1 MPSTPSQLRSLPA
14 VHRLTADPLLAR
26 YAAALGAGTVKRA
39 IERELDAARALAM
52 RDDRVPPFEA
62 IRDAVARALA
72 QHENE
77 GLLPVLNGT
86 GIVLHTNLGRAPL
99 AAEALAAIEEVASG
113 YSNLEFDL
121 ESGARGSRYARVND
135 LIRETTGAEDALVV
149 NNCAAAMLLILQ
161 TLAKDREVVVSRNQ
175 LVEIGGGFRLPEV
188 LERSGARLVEVG
200 TTNRVRISDFERAV
214 SANTAIFLR
223 SHASNYRLEGFVED
237 VAPAELAALGG
248 RVGVPVVEDLGSGA
262 IVDLERFGLAHERTV
277 SEALRDGCAL
287 VAFSGDKLLGG
298 PQAGIIVGRSARI
311 ARLRTNPLLRALR
324 VDKATLAALGATL
337 RLYLNSDDIRRIPIY
352 GMLAASKDSL
362 AARARALVSR
372 IDEALVPSVAPTQAY
387 AGGGSLPGAALPSV
401 AVALSPRD
409 TDAFARRARTGRP
422 ALVGRVEGGRFLID
436 LRTIPP
442 QRDDDVAAAV
452 ARAFAS

>member
-1 MPSTPSQLRSLPA
+1 VSQGLLKSLPA

-52 RDDRVPPFEA
+52 RDEGVPPFEA

-72 QHENE
+72 HRENE

-99 AAEALAAIEEVASG
+99 AAEALAAIEKVAAG

-121 ESGARGSRYARVND
+121 ESGSRGSRYARVND

-161 TLAKDREVVVSRNQ
+161 TLAKDRDVVVSRNQ

-188 LERSGARLVEVG
+188 LERSGAHLVEVG
-200 TTNRVRISDFERAV
+200 TTNRVRIADFERAV
-214 SANTAIFLR
+214 SAKTAMFLR
-223 SHASNYRLEGFVED
+223 SHASNYRIEGFVED
-237 VAPAELAALGG
+237 VPAADLAALG
-248 RVGVPVVEDLGSGA
+248 RRAGVPLIEDLGSGA
-262 IVDLERFGLAHERTV
+262 LVDLERFGLAHERTV
-277 SEALRDGCAL
+277 GEAIRDGCAL

-298 PQAGIIVGRSARI
+298 PQAGIIVGSSALI

-324 VDKATLAALGATL
+324 VDKATLAALAATL
-337 RLYLNSDDIRRIPIY
+337 ALYLAPEGIRRIPIY
-352 GMLAASKDSL
+352 AMLASTP
-362 AARARALVSR
+362 
-372 IDEALVPSVAPTQAY
+372 EALAKRASLLAIQIDPQLDPEGIETHAY
-387 AGGGSLPGAALPSV
+387 VGGGSLPGTELPSF
-401 AVALSPRD
+401 ALSLAPRD
-409 TDAFARRARTGRP
+409 TDAFALRARTGRP
-422 ALVGRVEGGRFLID
+422 ALVGRVEAGRFLID

-442 QRDDDVAAAV
+442 ERDDDVVQAI
-452 ARAFAS
+452 ARCIS

>member
-1 MPSTPSQLRSLPA
+1 MQSTQSQLRALPA

-52 RDDRVPPFEA
+52 RDEGVPPFEA

-72 QHENE
+72 RREND

-99 AAEALAAIEEVASG
+99 AAEALAAIEEVAAG

-121 ESGARGSRYARVND
+121 ESGARGSRYEHVND
-135 LIRETTGAEDALVV
+135 IIRETTGAEDALVV

-161 TLAKDREVVVSRNQ
+161 TLAGDREVIVSRNQ

-200 TTNRVRISDFERAV
+200 TTNRVRIADFERAV
-214 SANTAIFLR
+214 SAKTAMFLR
-223 SHASNYRLEGFVED
+223 SHASNYRIEGFVED
-237 VAPAELAALGG
+237 VPAVELAMLG
-248 RVGVPVVEDLGSGA
+248 RRTGVPLVEDLGSGA
-262 IVDLERFGLAHERTV
+262 LVGLERFGLAHERTV
-277 SEALRDGCAL
+277 GEAIRDGCAL

-298 PQAGIIVGRSARI
+298 PQAGIIVGSSALI

-324 VDKATLAALGATL
+324 VDKATLAALAATL
-337 RLYLNSDDIRRIPIY
+337 SLYLTSDGIERIPIY
-352 GMLAASKDSL
+352 AMLAATPESMAKRASL
-362 AARARALVSR
+362 LAIQVDPSLEPEG
-372 IDEALVPSVAPTQAY
+372 IDTHVYV
-387 AGGGSLPGAALPSV
+387 GGGSLPGTELPSV
-401 AVALSPRD
+401 ALSLSPRD
-409 TDAFARRARTGRP
+409 PGAFAKRARTGRP
-422 ALVGRVEGGRFLID
+422 SLVGRVENGRFLID

-442 QRDDDVAAAV
+442 DRDEDVV
-452 ARAFAS
+452 QTIARCIS

>member
-72 QHENE
+72 QYENE

-188 LERSGARLVEVG
+188 LERSGARLV
-200 TTNRVRISDFERAV
+200 
-214 SANTAIFLR
+214 
-223 SHASNYRLEGFVED
+223 
-237 VAPAELAALGG
+237 
-248 RVGVPVVEDLGSGA
+248 
-262 IVDLERFGLAHERTV
+262 
-277 SEALRDGCAL
+277 
-287 VAFSGDKLLGG
+287 
-298 PQAGIIVGRSARI
+298 
-311 ARLRTNPLLRALR
+311 
-324 VDKATLAALGATL
+324 
-337 RLYLNSDDIRRIPIY
+337 
-352 GMLAASKDSL
+352 
-362 AARARALVSR
+362 
-372 IDEALVPSVAPTQAY
+372 
-387 AGGGSLPGAALPSV
+387 
-401 AVALSPRD
+401 
-409 TDAFARRARTGRP
+409 
-422 ALVGRVEGGRFLID
+422 
-436 LRTIPP
+436 
-442 QRDDDVAAAV
+442 
-452 ARAFAS
+452 